1 MDIILPAFSVC
12 HTSGPEV
19 EWAHESGG
27 VRGVREGRAHSPP
40 GWRRGRPVFKVEPTN
55 KANSYG
61 AIIHILPISNY
72 VSVSWGLQQAWPWP
86 TISRTSYSS
95 SLTLCFFI
103 CSRIMTSPVGFVL
116 GVKLNEIP
124 HVKQLGPKQVLKH
137 ITSLSTLPLFPSFP
151 HKGILTFLPFQSP
164 RSI

>member
-72 VSVSWGLQQAWPWP
+72 VSASWGLQQA
-86 TISRTSYSS
+86 
-95 SLTLCFFI
+95 
-103 CSRIMTSPVGFVL
+103 
-116 GVKLNEIP
+116 
-124 HVKQLGPKQVLKH
+124 
-137 ITSLSTLPLFPSFP
+137 
-151 HKGILTFLPFQSP
+151 
-164 RSI
+164 